1 MHSTAR
7 AKLPLKNTEFRRNID
22 MDVKILCLGALDQG
36 DATGY
41 EIKKMFQDG
50 LFAHFLEASF
60 GSIYPALTK
69 LTEEG
74 LLTCKSQQQ
83 DGRPD
88 KKIYSITA
96 AGRTALTEA
105 IQLPVANDKF
115 KSEFLFVMLFAD
127 VLAPETVTALI
138 ENRMHYL
145 QDELAQ
151 IQSEKDMS
159 VTAGHEFVRRYGE
172 AVMDA
177 SLKFINEN
185 RHLVE
190 SPTTSQKLEPV
201 R

>member
-1 MHSTAR
+1 
-7 AKLPLKNTEFRRNID
+7 
-22 MDVKILCLGALDQG
+22 MDVKTLCLGALDQG

-69 LTEEG
+69 LTDEG

-88 KKIYSITA
+88 KKIYSITK
-96 AGRTALTEA
+96 AGRTALTNA
-105 IQLPVANDKF
+105 IQRPVADDKF
-115 KSEFLFVMLFAD
+115 RSEFLFVMLFAD
-127 VLAPETVTALI
+127 ALSPERVTTLI
-138 ENRMHYL
+138 ENRL
-145 QDELAQ
+145 LSIQNELDQ

-159 VTAGHEFVRRYGE
+159 VTPGHEFVRLYGE
-172 AVMDA
+172 AVMQA
-177 SLKFINEN
+177 SLQFIADK

-190 SPTTSQKLEPV
+190 DQTMHQKFEPV